1 MAKRS
6 GLGRGLDAL
15 IPAGDLAPVVMGTME
30 VPILSIQPNPFQP
43 RTRQDPQTL
52 ADLVNSIREHGI
64 IQPLL
69 VRPDTNGKGYVL
81 IAGERRWR
89 AAQSAGLQLVPV
101 IVREADNRTQLELAL
116 IENIQREDLSPLETA
131 EAYRQLVDEFKLSHD
146 EVARRVG
153 KSRTAVTNTIRLLKL
168 PQTVQSALAE
178 GKISEGHARALLAL
192 TSTAS
197 QLAALN
203 SILIKELNVRQTE
216 ELARKL
222 NGERVASAKPRT
234 PQSPEIQSLE
244 ERLRGQ
250 LGTKVSL
257 HYTPK
262 GGTLVIHYFSD
273 EELNSI
279 IAQILKE

>member
-6 GLGRGLDAL
+6 GLGRGLDAI
-15 IPAGDLAPVVMGTME
+15 IPAGDPQTAPSGTAE
-30 VPILSIQPNPFQP
+30 IPTLSIQPNPYQP
-43 RTRQDPQTL
+43 RTRLDPQAL
-52 ADLVNSIREHGI
+52 AELVNSIREHGI

-69 VRPDTNGKGYVL
+69 VRPDETGTGYVL

-89 AAQSAGLQLVPV
+89 AAQAAGLQMVPV
-101 IVREADNRTQLELAL
+101 VIRDANDQTQLELAL
-116 IENIQREDLSPLETA
+116 IENLQREDLSPLEAA
-131 EAYRQLVDEFKLSHD
+131 EAYRQLVEVFKLSHD

-192 TSTAS
+192 NTTAA

-203 SILIKELNVRQTE
+203 TILIKELNVRQTE

-222 NGERVASAKPRT
+222 NGERAAAARPKT
-234 PQSPEIQSLE
+234 PVSPEIQSLE

-250 LGTKVSL
+250 LGTKVNL
-257 HYTPK
+257 HYTPR

-279 IAQILKE
+279 IAQILRE